1 MSLVVMEVLP
11 SVPNPMYMDP
21 VEMVTPVTLDIYD
34 LVELGVRLAQLELDN
49 EPLHPLNM
57 AGISTL

>member
-34 LVELGVRLAQLELDN
+34 PVELGVR
-49 EPLHPLNM
+49 
-57 AGISTL
+57 